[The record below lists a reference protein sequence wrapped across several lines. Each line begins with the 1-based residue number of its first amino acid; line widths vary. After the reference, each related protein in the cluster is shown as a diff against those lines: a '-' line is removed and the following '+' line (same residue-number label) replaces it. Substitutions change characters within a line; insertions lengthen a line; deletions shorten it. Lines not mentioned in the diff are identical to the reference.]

1 MHLFALSY
9 LSLLWK
15 WLWLSEIIALKARKL
30 FLDVA
35 LNHCVSK
42 FLQKKPRLRRAI
54 VHWPSWTDF
63 YSVKRPLLSHTI
75 RLQQL
80 TWVCDNRWC
89 IRLLRCG
96 QNIFKGHCHR
106 TTHGA
111 YHGITWNLV
120 CFGDNTSRTPL
131 HSILTKFLLSHPSLQ

>member
-63 YSVKRPLLSHTI
+63 YSVKRPLLNRTI
-75 RLQQL
+75 Y
-80 TWVCDNRWC
+80 C
-89 IRLLRCG
+89 
-96 QNIFKGHCHR
+96 
-106 TTHGA
+106 
-111 YHGITWNLV
+111 NLV
-120 CFGDNTSRTPL
+120 LQEQTVYAFSSACANYYRGTMPQNNAWNIPWKHVKHGETLFLLQHIL
-131 HSILTKFLLSHPSLQ
+131 HSRRLSIDKIFLSRPSLQ